1 MQKAERDDEK
11 EEINKM
17 SMIYCPECGHEISSE
32 AVACPSCGRPTGVGH
47 VAPRPVVVAAA
58 PRTDDGLPKWI
69 FIPIAVLGGLLLLV
83 LFLVFSRESGNEDDL
98 SVNVNA
104 RRTTT
109 VPSRDVTAAR
119 PTTTQ
124 SETQTVTVPGA
135 QSDVSTVDPPKSN
148 PTRGT
153 VTIEARVSGR
163 SGSPIAVRREKFY
176 LLDKDLESILSESDI
191 EPIEGQTLANS
202 FGLSVLYPSRYG
214 EINREALRAI
224 NDHIKYSGTTDEGG
238 KLQMSGVE
246 PDSYYLFGIT
256 KVGNGFALWSSPVS
270 IIAGE
275 NNLNLSPQRLIEIA
289 ME

>member
-1 MQKAERDDEK
+1 MQKRVQSNEK
-11 EEINKM
+11 GEFTKM
-17 SMIYCPECGHEISSE
+17 SMINCPECGHEVSSE
-32 AVACPSCGRPTGVGH
+32 AVACPNCGRPTSAGM
-47 VAPRPVVVAAA
+47 APPRPVVVAAA

-83 LFLVFSRESGNEDDL
+83 LFLVFNRESGNEDEL

-104 RRTTT
+104 RRSTN
-109 VPSRDVTAAR
+109 VPSRDVSTSR
-119 PTTTQ
+119 PTTQ
-124 SETQTVTVPGA
+124 SDSQTVTVPGA
-135 QSDVSTVDPPKSN
+135 QSDVSTSEPPPSN

-153 VTIEARVSGR
+153 VTIEARVADR
-163 SGSPIAVRREKFY
+163 SGSPAAVKREKFY

-191 EPIEGQTLANS
+191 DPIEGQTLANS

-214 EINREALRAI
+214 DINRNALRAI
-224 NDHIKYSGTTDEGG
+224 NDHIKYSGTTDESG
-238 KLQMSGVE
+238 KLQMTGVE

-275 NNLNLSPQRLIEIA
+275 NNLNLSPQRLTEIA